1 MKNDK
6 VLAVALAFL
15 MVGQTG
21 AVDTTT
27 NREENPGRA
36 KARVYLRAK
45 IDQGDSVHKIAQD
58 LLHSRD
64 SDQYLGIWALS
75 DDRSFMPNK
84 DKLWLDDNARQEVK
98 DADMDLV
105 EISILASDV
114 LEDYNKNFR
123 GIVNARGLKE
133 VLDDEVKHRIESAEA
148 YLGGHD
154 SDGAEYALQ
163 TGWLKGAK
171 ELAEFKKP
179 EAKEKMAELKSK
191 LEDIRSKEVV
201 SDAEKAEKNED
212 IRIFE
217 NTIKDLASVMSDL
230 GM

>member
-1 MKNDK
+1 MKNYK
-6 VLAVALAFL
+6 LLAVALAFL

-21 AVDTTT
+21 AVDTTA
-27 NREENPGRA
+27 NREENQ
-36 KARVYLRAK
+36 ARVYLRSK

-64 SDQYLGIWALS
+64 NDQYLGIWGLS
-75 DDRSFMPNK
+75 QDRSFQAKNK
-84 DKLWLDDNARQEVK
+84 PWSDENERQQVK

-105 EISILASDV
+105 EISTLASDV
-114 LEDYNKNFR
+114 LEDYDKNFR
-123 GIVNARGLKE
+123 GIDNARGLKE
-133 VLDDEVKHRIESAEA
+133 TLDDEVKNRIESAEA
-148 YLGGHD
+148 YLGGD
-154 SDGAEYALQ
+154 NYDDEEYVLQ
-163 TGWLKGAK
+163 AGWLKGAK

-179 EAKEKMAELKSK
+179 HAKEKMAELKSK
-191 LEDIRSKEVV
+191 LENIRSKEAV

>member
-1 MKNDK
+1 MKNYK
-6 VLAVALAFL
+6 LLAIAFALL
-15 MVGQTG
+15 VIDQTS
-21 AVDTTT
+21 AVERRND
-27 NREENPGRA
+27 REDARA
-36 KARVYLRAK
+36 YLRSK

-64 SDQYLGIWALS
+64 SDQYLGIWDLS
-75 DDRSFMPNK
+75 RDRSFQAKNK
-84 DKLWLDDNARQEVK
+84 PWSDENERQQVK

-105 EISILASDV
+105 EISTLASDV
-114 LEDYNKNFR
+114 LEDYNKSFG

-133 VLDDEVKHRIESAEA
+133 TLDDEVKHRIESAEA
-148 YLGGHD
+148 YLGGD
-154 SDGAEYALQ
+154 NYEDEEYALQ

-179 EAKEKMAELKSK
+179 EAKAKIAELKSK
-191 LEDIRSKEVV
+191 LENIRSKEAV
-201 SDAEKAEKNED
+201 SDAEKTEKNED

-217 NTIKDLASVMSDL
+217 NTIKDLRSVMSDL

>member
-1 MKNDK
+1 MK
-6 VLAVALAFL
+6 VYSLLAVALAFL

-27 NREENPGRA
+27 NREENQ
-36 KARVYLRAK
+36 ARVYLRSK

-58 LLHSRD
+58 LLHLD
-64 SDQYLGIWALS
+64 GNKDGNKYLGISGLS
-75 DDRSFMPNK
+75 KDRSFQAKNK
-84 DKLWLDDNARQEVK
+84 PWSDENERQQVK
-98 DADMDLV
+98 DADVDSAI
-105 EISILASDV
+105 ISTLASDV
-114 LEDYNKNFR
+114 LEDYKKSF
-123 GIVNARGLKE
+123 GDIIAARGLKE
-133 VLDDEVKHRIESAEA
+133 TLDNEVKHRIESAEA
-148 YLGGHD
+148 YLGGD
-154 SDGAEYALQ
+154 NYDDEEYALQ
-163 TGWLKGAK
+163 TNTLKRAK

-191 LEDIRSKEVV
+191 LENIRSKEAV